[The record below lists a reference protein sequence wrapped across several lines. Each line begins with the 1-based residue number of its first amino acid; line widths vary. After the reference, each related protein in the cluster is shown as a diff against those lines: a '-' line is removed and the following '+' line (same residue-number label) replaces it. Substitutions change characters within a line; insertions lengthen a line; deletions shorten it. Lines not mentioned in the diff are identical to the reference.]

1 MAGPHRTLALS
12 GVTVWRPGSHGRQVL
27 LDDITWAAQAGE
39 RWAVL
44 GPNGAGK
51 TTLLNLLG
59 AVTHPSTGT
68 VDVLGHRL
76 GRVSTAALRRDVGFV
91 DPGLERSLSPRLT
104 AEQVVL
110 TGQTSTVLLLEDE
123 IVPADRL
130 RARDLLTRLGCMSL
144 VDRGFDRCSSGERK
158 RILLARALMR
168 DPRLLI
174 LDEPAAGLDLGG
186 RELLIESLDAL
197 ARSHPE
203 LTTVLVTHHLEE
215 LPRSTTHALLLA
227 AGTIVA
233 AGPIGET
240 VTDEAMRRC
249 FGVAVTVHSRAGR
262 LTANA

>member
-1 MAGPHRTLALS
+1 MADPPRALALS
-12 GVTVWRPGSHGRQVL
+12 GVTVWRPGSRGRQVL
-27 LDDITWAAQAGE
+27 LDDITWSVGVGE

-59 AVTHPSTGT
+59 AVTHPSAGT
-68 VDVLGHRL
+68 VEVLGHRL
-76 GRVSTAALRRDVGFV
+76 GRVPTAALRRDVGFV
-91 DPGLERSLSPRLT
+91 DPGLERSVSPRLS

-110 TGQTSTVLLLEDE
+110 TGQTSTVLFLDDQL
-123 IVPADRL
+123 VAADRL
-130 RARDLLTRLGCMSL
+130 RARALLARLGCTQL
-144 VDRGFDRCSSGERK
+144 VDREFGLCSSGERK

-186 RELLIESLDAL
+186 RELLIESLDSL
-197 ARSHPE
+197 AGSHPG

-215 LPRSTTHALLLA
+215 LPTSTTHALLLA

-233 AGPIGET
+233 AGPIDET
-240 VTDEAMRRC
+240 VTDEAMRSC

-262 LTANA
+262 LTATA